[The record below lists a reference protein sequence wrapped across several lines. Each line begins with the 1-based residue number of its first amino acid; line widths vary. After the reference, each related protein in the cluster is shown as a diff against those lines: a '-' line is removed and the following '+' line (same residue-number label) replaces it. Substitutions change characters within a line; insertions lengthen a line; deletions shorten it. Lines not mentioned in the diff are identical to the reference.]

1 MQFCLDCGG
10 NISDDT
16 AIDDKLAGFC
26 KDRVAGYG
34 AVANL
39 TTLRPEGILQTV
51 ERPVSGKVFG
61 MSVPFFPRLGR
72 VRVCAN
78 FRDGCVARE
87 TQHLS
92 KRCREV
98 LLHTCGKI
106 AEAVPLVGLPKS
118 VGASLG
124 EGAKARLG
132 LGQLSPGV
140 TQIFRLILFTSST
153 GD

>member
-10 NISDDT
+10 NISGDT
-16 AIDDKLAGFC
+16 AIADKLAGFC
-26 KDRVAGYG
+26 EDRVVGYG

-39 TTLRPEGILQTV
+39 TILRPDSILQIA

-78 FRDGCVARE
+78 FRDGFVARE
-87 TQHLS
+87 TQYLS

-98 LLHTCGKI
+98 LLHACGKI
-106 AEAVPLVGLPKS
+106 AEAVPLVGLPKP

-140 TQIFRLILFTSST
+140 TQIFRLILFTSS
-153 GD
+153 

>member
-1 MQFCLDCGG
+1 M
-10 NISDDT
+10 
-16 AIDDKLAGFC
+16 
-26 KDRVAGYG
+26 
-34 AVANL
+34 
-39 TTLRPEGILQTV
+39 
-51 ERPVSGKVFG
+51 SGKVFG
-61 MSVPFFPRLGR
+61 MSGPFFPRLGR

-78 FRDGCVARE
+78 FRDGFVARE

-98 LLHTCGKI
+98 LLHACGKI
-106 AEAVPLVGLPKS
+106 AEAVRLVGLPKP

-153 GD
+153 GARLDWRDDVFHQSCSPTV